1 MQAFDESV
9 WWIQPWN

>member
-1 MQAFDESV
+1 MQTFDESV